1 MEGRQLS
8 SQKDITVA
16 VAAHKPYCMPNDKC
30 YLPLHVGADLHPE
43 VCLDMQQDNLG
54 ENISQKNAS
63 YSELTGMYWLW
74 KNCGSFYK
82 GLVHYRRHF
91 KTIDSSKAKSKNPFD
106 LIACSEDFK
115 EVFDST
121 NSQVIVPG

>member
-54 ENISQKNAS
+54 DNISKKTLLILS
-63 YSELTGMYWLW
+63 LLGCTGF
-74 KNCGSFYK
+74 GRI
-82 GLVHYRRHF
+82 VV
-91 KTIDSSKAKSKNPFD
+91 PFIRAWYTTGGILKP
-106 LIACSEDFK
+106 LIR
-115 EVFDST
+115 
-121 NSQVIVPG
+121 QR